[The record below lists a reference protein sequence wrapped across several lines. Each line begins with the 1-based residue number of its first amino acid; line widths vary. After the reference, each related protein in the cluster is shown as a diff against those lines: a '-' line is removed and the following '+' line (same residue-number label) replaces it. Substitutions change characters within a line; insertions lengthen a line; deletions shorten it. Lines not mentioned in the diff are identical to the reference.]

1 MNFGSLVSF
10 GFWPV
15 FSIWV
20 QFLEG
25 HQPTTTARHPPL
37 QLPPSVPPVPSP
49 PVPPQMPSNV
59 GLQQIVQTSSARG
72 VLSGA
77 FAPIV
82 GTASVSASS
91 DGIGY
96 DRRMLLSKRHF
107 SGPLPPVGKDEDIQ
121 YELQESEK
129 VEIPLPAPLMGTLPL
144 TLLDP
149 SLWKPY
155 QLNELNTYAKRRAFV
170 EPVIERA

>member
-1 MNFGSLVSF
+1 
-10 GFWPV
+10 
-15 FSIWV
+15 
-20 QFLEG
+20 
-25 HQPTTTARHPPL
+25 
-37 QLPPSVPPVPSP
+37 
-49 PVPPQMPSNV
+49 MPSNV
-59 GLQQIVQTSSARG
+59 GLQQIVQTSSAQG

-91 DGIGY
+91 DGIGS
-96 DRRMLLSKRHF
+96 DVCF
-107 SGPLPPVGKDEDIQ
+107 SAGGIFLEIPPVGKDEDIQ
-121 YELQESEK
+121 YELQELEK
-129 VEIPLPAPLMGTLPL
+129 VEIPIPAPLMGTLPL

-170 EPVIERA
+170 EPVIERALKVPEDQLQAVCKGLIQIFSYVSDGYQDITDLCFGIDLQ

>member
-1 MNFGSLVSF
+1 
-10 GFWPV
+10 
-15 FSIWV
+15 
-20 QFLEG
+20 
-25 HQPTTTARHPPL
+25 
-37 QLPPSVPPVPSP
+37 
-49 PVPPQMPSNV
+49 MPSNV
-59 GLQQIVQTSSARG
+59 GLQQIVQTSSAQG

-170 EPVIERA
+170 EPVIERALKVPEDQLQAVCKGLIQIFSYVSDGYQDITDLCFGIDLQ